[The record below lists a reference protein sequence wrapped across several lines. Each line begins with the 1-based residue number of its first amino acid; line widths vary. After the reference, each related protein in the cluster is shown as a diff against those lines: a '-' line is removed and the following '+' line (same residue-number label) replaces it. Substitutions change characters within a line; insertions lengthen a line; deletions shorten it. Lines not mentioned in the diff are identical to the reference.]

1 MKIRD
6 FLIKSKEIMGGESFD
21 ELRKRE
27 KKEIFHLFLQTDIK
41 KDWDGDKDGITYSAT
56 VIDNADAYMRIYFYS
71 RSYDI
76 DFVSDYLDSLTI
88 IINHDY
94 EEVSIDKAVEYL
106 DEYGKKPPVLVFNT
120 SILTQSGLYRLIDI
134 SLDEAKNLV
143 ATNELDSAVGHAATA
158 EIMTTLLDTEIPVN
172 RQFAQQKVGQLAL
185 VFKLNGRPE
194 EGKILSREEVEAIGF
209 KFQLLERID

>member
-1 MKIRD
+1 MTIKD
-6 FLIKSKEIMGGESFD
+6 FLLSAKEIMNGEQFD

-56 VIDNADAYMRIYFYS
+56 VIENKDAYMRIYFYS
-71 RSYDI
+71 RSYDL

-88 IINHDY
+88 IVGHDY
-94 EEVSIDKAVEYL
+94 EEVSIDEAVEYL

-134 SLDEAKNLV
+134 SLDEAKKL
-143 ATNELDSAVGHAATA
+143 ATANELDSAVGHAATA
-158 EIMTTLLDTEIPVN
+158 EIMTTLLNTEIPVN

-194 EGKILSREEVEAIGF
+194 EGKILSAEEIEAIGF